1 MGKRKPAKSS
11 QADDSDKEVRP
22 ADLALGAE
30 YLQFAKGFE
39 LERAKAIYVKRF
51 GAEPAGVIER
61 DAWYYLGPVKKRQG
75 DLR

>member
-1 MGKRKPAKSS
+1 MAKRKPV
-11 QADDSDKEVRP
+11 DSGRGNEPV
-22 ADLALGAE
+22 ALTLGAE

>member
-1 MGKRKPAKSS
+1 MKKKTTP
-11 QADDSDKEVRP
+11 EVRP
-22 ADLALGAE
+22 DMTGKLTLGAE

-61 DAWYYLGPVKKRQG
+61 DSWYYLGPVPKRK
-75 DLR
+75 L

>member
-1 MGKRKPAKSS
+1 MGNRKPAGSG
-11 QADDSDKEVRP
+11 KEVKPDTP
-22 ADLALGAE
+22 ASLALGAE

-61 DAWYYLGPVKKRQG
+61 DSWYYLGPVKKRQG

>member
-1 MGKRKPAKSS
+1 MAKRKPA
-11 QADDSDKEVRP
+11 APAKEAKPDVP
-22 ADLALGAE
+22 ENLTLGAE

-51 GAEPAGVIER
+51 GAEPAWVIER

-75 DLR
+75 DLQ